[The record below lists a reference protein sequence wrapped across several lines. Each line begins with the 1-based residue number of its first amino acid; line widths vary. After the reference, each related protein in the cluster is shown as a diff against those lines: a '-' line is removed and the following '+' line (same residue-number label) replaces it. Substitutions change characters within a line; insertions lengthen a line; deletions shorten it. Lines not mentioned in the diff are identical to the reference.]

1 MKLVINVC
9 YGGYGLSEEAEALL
23 GGEEEAYEYE
33 RSDEKLIKV
42 VEELG
47 VEKASGDYAE
57 LKVVE
62 LPENTTDYYINKYD
76 GLESVLYVVDGKIHW
91 AL

>member
-23 GGEEEAYEYE
+23 GGEEEAYEYARTDDKLIE
-33 RSDEKLIKV
+33 VVEKLGT
-42 VEELG
+42 ER
-47 VEKASGDYAE
+47 ASGDYAE

-62 LPENTTDYYINKYD
+62 LPENTTDFSIDEYD
-76 GLESVLYVVDGKIHW
+76 GYETVVYVVDGKLYW
-91 AL
+91 A

>member
-33 RSDEKLIKV
+33 RNDERLIEV

-47 VEKASGDYAE
+47 TERASGDYAE

-91 AL
+91 VL